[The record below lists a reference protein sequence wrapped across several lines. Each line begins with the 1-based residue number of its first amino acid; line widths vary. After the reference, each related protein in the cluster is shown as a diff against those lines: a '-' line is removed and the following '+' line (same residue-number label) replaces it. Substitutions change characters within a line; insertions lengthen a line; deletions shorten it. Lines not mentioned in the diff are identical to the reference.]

1 MNVHH
6 DPFADLPPADDMP
19 PDDRFGP
26 AMEGN
31 NRAAPAKPFPFVAV
45 GDLEYHPPEFLI
57 DGLIE
62 TDTLGLIFGD
72 PGCGKSFMAVDLAL
86 SVASGA
92 EFHGRGVKQGAVF
105 YIAGEGH
112 NGLVRR
118 FVAWAKHRGRG
129 LQSVPM
135 FKSERAAQFLDGASA
150 MAVAHS
156 VDALAAQH
164 GAPVLIVV
172 DTLAR
177 NFGPGDENSTSEM
190 GAFVAAMDDLKAR
203 YPGCVLLI
211 VHHSG
216 HAEKQRARGAMA
228 LKGALDFEYRLE
240 KDGPSLT
247 LANTKMKDAE
257 PPADLFFSLITV
269 DLDGSVTSA
278 VLTATDAPER
288 REKITP
294 AQRVALSTYEAAAK
308 EHGVWDDGAFRGV
321 HLDHWRDA
329 FYAKH
334 TGDTTDAKKKA
345 FQRVRADLAEAGRI
359 EATDDFYLIRD
370 SSIQLAIVMHRDKR
384 AKAGHVPACPGPS
397 GPHP

>member
-6 DPFADLPPADDMP
+6 DPFADLTPAADMP
-19 PDDRFGP
+19 PDDRFP
-26 AMEGN
+26 PMSCY
-31 NRAAPAKPFPFVAV
+31 APLGLVAKSFAFVAV
-45 GDLEYHPPEFLI
+45 GDLKYSPPEFLV

-86 SVASGA
+86 CVASGA
-92 EFHGRGVKQGAVF
+92 DFHGHPVKQGPVF

-118 FVAWAKHRGRG
+118 FHAWAVHRSLALAG
-129 LQSVPM
+129 VPM

-150 MAVAHS
+150 QAVARS
-156 VDALAAQH
+156 VADLADRH
-164 GAPVLIVV
+164 GPPALIVV

-177 NFGPGDENSTSEM
+177 NFGAGDENSTQEM
-190 GAFVAAMDDLKAR
+190 GAFVAAMDDLR
-203 YPGCVLLI
+203 SNWPGSVILI

-240 KDGPSLT
+240 KDGLALT

-257 PPADLFFSLITV
+257 PPADLFFSLASV
-269 DLDGSVTSA
+269 DLEGGARSA
-278 VLTATDAPER
+278 VLTAADAPER
-288 REKITP
+288 RAKMTP
-294 AQRVALSTYEAAAK
+294 AQRLALSTYEAAAK
-308 EHGVWDDGAFRGV
+308 VHGVWEGSAFRGV

-345 FQRVRADLAEAGRI
+345 FQRVRSDLAEAGRI
-359 EATDDFYLIRD
+359 EATDDTYLIKD
-370 SSIQLAIVMHRDKR
+370 PALQLSIVMHRDKR
-384 AKAGHVPACPGPS
+384 DNAGQVPA
-397 GPHP
+397 